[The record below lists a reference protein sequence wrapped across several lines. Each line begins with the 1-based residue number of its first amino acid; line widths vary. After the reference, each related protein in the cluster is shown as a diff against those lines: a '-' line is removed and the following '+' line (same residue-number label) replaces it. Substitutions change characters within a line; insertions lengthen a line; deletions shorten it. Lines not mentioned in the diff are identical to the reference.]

1 MTTRQLCNL
10 FREADGYFNDE
21 NVDMQKFNNH
31 STIKGYC
38 RNGGCKNNEERIN
51 ALAVYIHMEFKN
63 LIKKKS
69 EYNKYDECFLM
80 WLIQIM
86 RYKYIFNNY
95 SNNAFLIL
103 YIFIIIQNWLCF
115 YYKSRNA

>member
-80 WLIQIM
+80 WLSDKLFKMHLERKGKKNAPGYMDGTTLNQA
-86 RYKYIFNNY
+86 YKDY
-95 SNNAFLIL
+95 LE
-103 YIFIIIQNWLCF
+103 
-115 YYKSRNA
+115 KHK